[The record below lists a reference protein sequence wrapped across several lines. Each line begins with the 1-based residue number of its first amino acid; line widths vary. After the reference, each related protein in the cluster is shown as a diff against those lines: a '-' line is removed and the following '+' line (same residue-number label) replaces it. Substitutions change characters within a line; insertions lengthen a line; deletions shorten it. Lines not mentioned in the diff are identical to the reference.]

1 MLNILYQSVTE
12 GKPKEYDS
20 RKFGLR
26 KLSQCNKSM
35 EAQLLLDKY
44 KDLISIT
51 EKKNCRSEKHM
62 AYVIFMTSIK
72 KFISFL
78 QNSLLEK
85 AIQVP

>member
-51 EKKNCRSEKHM
+51 EKKKKLQVRETHGLCDFYDLNKKI
-62 AYVIFMTSIK
+62 YLIFAKLST
-72 KFISFL
+72 
-78 QNSLLEK
+78 
-85 AIQVP
+85 